1 MIWFITFSYS
11 LCAGPVDVGPGG
23 FARYRVG
30 TNFCL
35 RFNDTDGRRIIL
47 DCQIIGRNLSAN
59 IPGALPEPDRT
70 WDRNGVI
77 LYSVMVGGNP
87 TLTMEFFD
95 DNPYLM
101 PGIVSPSGLP
111 LTALLNGSLAL
122 NPYFENITMP
132 GVFPPDSSVGDAQR
146 LAFNNIL
153 GTWTCSSSNS
163 LGEETCSSTIRECG
177 KAHS

>member
-1 MIWFITFSYS
+1 MIWFITSYS

-35 RFNDTDGRRIIL
+35 RFNDTDGRRITL
-47 DCQIIGRNLSAN
+47 DCQIMLRDLSEN

-77 LYSVMVGGNP
+77 LYSVIVGGNP

>member
-1 MIWFITFSYS
+1 M
-11 LCAGPVDVGPGG
+11 GPGG

-111 LTALLNGSLAL
+111 LIALLNGSLAL

-132 GVFPPDSSVGDAQR
+132 GVFPPDSSVG
-146 LAFNNIL
+146 L
-153 GTWTCSSSNS
+153 GIS
-163 LGEETCSSTIRECG
+163 LGIW
-177 KAHS
+177 